1 MPSADHHPEDE
12 VSRRRRRLAIAVL
25 IIFNLTSYNGVM
37 GVFSPRLREYF
48 SLTYEQWG
56 TMSGLGSLGQTVS
69 LLLVGLVI
77 ARFGVRRI
85 TELSLGGVGACFLLI
100 GQGANLLA
108 LRVSLFFQGLF
119 SGFSRSSLP
128 AYLVALYP
136 SHKRRMISL
145 QLTCGSV
152 MGIVIPLWAD
162 QLLKWSR
169 EGGHQE
175 LARLFF
181 SPFLVAGCVV
191 LCGWALLSFSRQ
203 PDFQSVQTPGQ
214 SLRLRPLLGIR
225 PLAIVLLITLHASA
239 DGTMYEFLPMFMDH
253 QFKELLIPAGMT
265 LAGHNVAYLIT
276 RSLLSVLPEGLGQRA
291 ILTLA
296 GPIGGSLLLVMLWQG
311 NAISVPLIY
320 FLASL
325 FFAAEFPVLLS
336 EISSPFHGPL
346 RRGHVRGLPGQQPH
360 LLSADEGNRP
370 PGGHH
375 RRLPGGPER
384 GRLRIH
390 PLRPGRRGGRPGQA
404 ANLRQAGCSLTQGRT
419 SQQDPRRG
427 PMRPVR
433 LRARR

>member
-85 TELSLGGVGACFLLI
+85 TELSLGGVGACFVLI

-108 LRVSLFFQGLF
+108 LKISLFFQGLF
-119 SGFSRSSLP
+119 GGFSRSSLP

-152 MGIVIPLWAD
+152 MGIVVPLWAD
-162 QLLKWSR
+162 QLLRWSR

-181 SPFLVAGCVV
+181 SPFLIAGFVV

-239 DGTMYEFLPMFMDH
+239 DGATYEFLPMFMDH
-253 QFKELLIPAGMT
+253 QFEELVIPAGMT

-296 GPIGGSLLLVMLWQG
+296 GPIGGCLLLVMLWQG
-311 NAISVPLIY
+311 NAVTVPLIY

-325 FFAAEFPVLLS
+325 FYAAEFPVLLS
-336 EISSPFHGPL
+336 EISSRSMAHFAAVMSG
-346 RRGHVRGLPGQQPH
+346 GY
-360 LLSADEGNRP
+360 LLGNLTSFLLMK
-370 PGGHH
+370 GT
-375 RRLPGGPER
+375 
-384 GRLRIH
+384 GRLVDTTGDFRVALSVAACGFI
-390 PLRPGRRGGRPGQA
+390 LFGLVAFLAGLGKRSAGGRETPA
-404 ANLRQAGCSLTQGRT
+404 
-419 SQQDPRRG
+419 
-427 PMRPVR
+427 
-433 LRARR
+433 